1 MNGEGLY
8 IDPAS
13 MKALDI
19 NIKRFTQHV
28 LKAAHQGLK
37 AFGQAII
44 NQAKDFID
52 HNDQVASGLLRNS
65 GRAVSQ
71 PDGTVDAG
79 FYVGYAEHVE
89 YGRKAGGMPPVDDII
104 QWLRRKGKRRGKN
117 SALQS
122 AAAFTG
128 KSEEQL
134 RRDAAW
140 AIAKSIKENGTQ
152 PHPFLKPAYEIYRNK
167 IDEFMRKK
175 VNEAVEQFKPKK

>member
-13 MKALDI
+13 MRDLNI
-19 NIKRFTQHV
+19 NIKRFTKYV
-28 LKAAHQGLK
+28 LKIANKGLLS
-37 AFGQAII
+37 FGQAIV

-79 FYVGYAEHVE
+79 FYVGYAEYVE

-104 QWLRRKGKRRGKN
+104 QWLRRKAKRRGKN
-117 SALQS
+117 SALRS
-122 AAAFTG
+122 ATAFTG

-134 RRDAAW
+134 RREAAW
-140 AIAKSIKENGTQ
+140 AIATSIKRTGTK
-152 PHPFLKPAYEIYRNK
+152 PHPFLKPAYEMYRNK
-167 IDEFMRKK
+167 IDEFMQKK
-175 VNEAVEQFKPKK
+175 INEAVEAFKPKK